1 MGDRKYTVTVEG
13 VCARNIIVSATDG
26 ITASMMAQLKFKES
40 TGAENAF
47 ATDWIS
53 EPANGV

>member
-1 MGDRKYTVTVEG
+1 MPARKYTVTVEG
-13 VCARNIIVSATDG
+13 VCARNIMVFAKDG
-26 ITASMMAQLKFKES
+26 LEAARVAQGKFKDSE
-40 TGAENAF
+40 GADNAF

>member
-13 VCARNIIVSATDG
+13 VCSRNIMVFAKNGLEAAQIAQVKFRDSLSTD
-26 ITASMMAQLKFKES
+26 
-40 TGAENAF
+40 NAF

-53 EPANGV
+53 EPANG

>member
-1 MGDRKYTVTVEG
+1 MAKRKYTVTVEG
-13 VCARNIIVSATDG
+13 VCARNIIISANDG
-26 ITASMMAQLKFKES
+26 VTASLMAQLKFKES
-40 TGAENAF
+40 TGADNAF